1 MRKSISLVL
10 AAALA
15 GCGGPGQEPADGAAQ
30 AKAAPAAKKPKG
42 DDQQELATS
51 GEWRRVTM
59 DGAAVLLF
67 GEGRERP
74 LAALRCDQQLES
86 LLIERMTESPE
97 AGVDTMKLIVDGKTR
112 RLPVT
117 WDGASLP
124 IAVAMVKLEDQLT
137 DGLSRVSGTFELDLK
152 GEPKLR
158 LPADRRIGTLIEEC
172 RQI

>member
-1 MRKSISLVL
+1 MQKLMSLVL

-15 GCGGPGQEPADGAAQ
+15 GCGGEERDPAHGAAQ
-30 AKAAPAAKKPKG
+30 AKAAPAAKKSATESE
-42 DDQQELATS
+42 QLATV
-51 GEWRRVTM
+51 GEWRRSNM
-59 DGAAVLLF
+59 DGTLALLF
-67 GEGRERP
+67 GEGRSRP
-74 LAALRCDQQLES
+74 LAALRCDHQLES

-97 AGVDTMKLIVDGKTR
+97 AGVDTMKVRVDGKIR

-124 IAVAMVKLEDQLT
+124 IASAMVKLEDQLT
-137 DGLSRVSGTFELDLK
+137 DSLSRVSGTFELELK
-152 GEPKLR
+152 GEPKLL

>member
-10 AAALA
+10 AAALS
-15 GCGGPGQEPADGAAQ
+15 GCGGPEQEPADGAAQ
-30 AKAAPAAKKPKG
+30 AKSAPAPKKSVG
-42 DDQQELATS
+42 DQEELATE
-51 GEWRRVTM
+51 GEWRRANM
-59 DGAAVLLF
+59 DGGAALLF
-67 GEGRERP
+67 AQGRNRP

-97 AGVDTMKLIVDGKTR
+97 AGVDTMKLSVDGKTR

-124 IAVAMVKLEDQLT
+124 IAVAMVKLEDELT
-137 DGLSRVSGTFELDLK
+137 DSLSRVSGTFKIDLK
-152 GEPKLR
+152 GEPKLT